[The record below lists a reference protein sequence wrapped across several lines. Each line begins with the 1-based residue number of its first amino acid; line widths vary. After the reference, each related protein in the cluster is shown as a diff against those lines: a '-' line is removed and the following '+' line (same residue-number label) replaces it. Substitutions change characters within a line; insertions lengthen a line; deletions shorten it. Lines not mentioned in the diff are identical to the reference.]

1 MQLPNECILSTAIVF
16 LISAVGGGVGK
27 AISYLGK
34 SQLIF
39 LKNKTPFI
47 KVIF

>member
-16 LISAVGGGVGK
+16 LISGVGGGGK

>member
-16 LISAVGGGVGK
+16 LIYGVWGRRK
-27 AISYLGK
+27 EDFISK